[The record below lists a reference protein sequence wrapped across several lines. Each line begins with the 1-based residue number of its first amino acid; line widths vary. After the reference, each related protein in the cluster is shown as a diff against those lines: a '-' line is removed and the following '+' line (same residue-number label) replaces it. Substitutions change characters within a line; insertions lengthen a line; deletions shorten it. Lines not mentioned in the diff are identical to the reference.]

1 MNSQEIKTMQIGKLI
16 HFHDDRFFD
25 GAVQLRWVQT
35 NEEKAKQAAQSFVFH
50 GPRYHGGSVA
60 ENDGVDSGYRLKDSA
75 SFVRDLLSSLQAGW
89 RGEEENPYWMVV
101 AGYGSGKSHLALTC
115 AALLGKQH
123 DVTESIL
130 ENISQA
136 DATLGSEIRW
146 QVEQL
151 TKPVLVLPLDGMSG
165 FHLGNALSQAVF
177 AQMHYYGVDAGA
189 IRDLSP
195 RFQTAEQFVERNFSF
210 RTDSFAQYLPGLDAE
225 EICTRLRDN
234 DESIYSTVD
243 AIYSDANGSPIPIIG
258 QESAQELINTLCE
271 VYCGP
276 DGAFSSVAILFD
288 EFGRYLEY
296 AADKPRLAGDAALQ
310 QIFQGVQDNSTKVRF
325 IGFIQYELKAYLKR
339 FGSADLR
346 QLQRYITRFDA
357 AKKYYLSTNLE
368 TIFAHMIGKNE
379 TGLASVWQQS
389 QAENCWQTSW
399 QLLSKTLPEFSRYPV
414 WSEFDRFSRVIAKGC
429 WPLHPLATWFLTR
442 QRDVVQ
448 SRSALTFIK
457 DTIGRIV
464 NEDAVVDGQLRQIS
478 AAELVLQSLLPELIA
493 AERETGASTAETLQ
507 LLLEKYQAH
516 LTSNQ
521 QKVLAGVAV
530 LAKMRIGKQGQDAM
544 SSLIAEAT
552 ALDRGT
558 VDVSLRTLGQELG
571 ALEWNR
577 DLGQYELIADAA
589 SRGQFQQWLRNKQN
603 GISTDA
609 VRDLFIRNAAKD
621 SGLGNIE
628 TDFAL
633 NHNIKTTDWLF
644 EAQFAHIHSLV
655 AVAQRAFQDWNEAIL
670 PNEAKG
676 RVIYLYLHVSDDLEV
691 AQSKIQ
697 ESLQAG
703 LERSKQL
710 RAPIWVIGLVDT
722 GEVIAEALRR
732 LEIFDSSTAED
743 TERFRRFIPEERERG
758 RLALQDTVQEAIKAR
773 HYWIA
778 GFPQAP
784 TGRLRAVGE
793 IIFDQVYP
801 KAVPFP
807 FDGFAT
813 SNGGGAADAAQLMR
827 NLTTGQVDGH
837 WLASQ
842 PKRLQNRVQA
852 VLDNAWK
859 ALHKDGRLV
868 TPAETSVKTVH
879 SWLQQLHQNQPE
891 RSLWV
896 SYRALIA
903 PPYGMNASSA
913 GLLLGLLLGGI
924 NPPRRIEQ
932 RGELVASSDW
942 VAAVFPNQKHYLKD
956 DVLKTSFLRFLSED
970 AESRWRSLLDRWES
984 EENYQTKT
992 EIAKEAEKM
1001 KRADP
1006 LPEVLEGRYG
1016 YLRDKA
1022 AEAELELLTVRAK
1035 RGECEREIEKAD
1047 RQNDV
1052 GKLLKLG
1059 SVLLSQRED
1068 MDENPC
1074 WPQTDVIE
1082 CDSLLS
1088 VLQKMVSE
1096 RIADWLPRQAC
1107 NTAAQI
1113 NEFRYRMEKSVAR
1126 LTDLGF
1132 KHEANQLE
1140 QQTQRAILQVE
1151 KRQQYALTLSE
1162 SDDYPRQPPPSDST
1176 SVRELI
1182 DAIAKGDKLIE
1193 VLETATD
1200 VLQPR
1205 EITSRSKAI
1214 KLRQEVLQNQL
1225 RRHRDK
1231 LGSIY
1236 DPFENESALL
1246 EKLIK
1251 IRQLQRIFIDT
1262 RDESELQDLLAQLE
1276 RIQAHISTWE
1286 TGDIDP
1292 ERCNELL
1299 QQQIPDHIQEL
1310 QDFLNTQEIDEAWD
1324 LESIYW
1330 AIAKERVNLLVK
1342 RSSEWLKPWAAL
1354 SQEIASMEKSRCLF
1368 LERKLI
1374 AAPHYLSTND
1384 REATNTLLGTVQQ
1397 RLKTIDDQIRLKTVA
1412 DWQSRLPKPSD
1423 IDAFDKTITER
1434 HLHLLRSPPCE
1445 LLPEEQSAVEPILS
1459 KLTEHLDQIS
1469 MDEII
1474 GRIECLPL
1482 DRQRKLLEELAR
1494 RFADG

>member
-1 MNSQEIKTMQIGKLI
+1 MQIGKLI
-16 HFHDDRFFD
+16 HFHDERFFD
-25 GAVQLRWVQT
+25 GAVQLRWMQT
-35 NEEKAKQAAQSFVFH
+35 NTDKAKEAAQSFVFH

-60 ENDGVDSGYRLKDSA
+60 QNDGVDSGYRLKDTA

-89 RGEEENPYWMVV
+89 QGQEENPYWMVV

-130 ENISQA
+130 ANISQA
-136 DATLGSEIRW
+136 DATLGSEIRR
-146 QVEQL
+146 QVGQL

-234 DESIYSTVD
+234 DESIYSAVD

-271 VYCGP
+271 VYCGSE
-276 DGAFSSVAILFD
+276 GAFSSVVILFD

-357 AKKYYLSTNLE
+357 AQKYYLSTNLE

-389 QAENCWQTSW
+389 HAENHWQTSW
-399 QLLSKTLPEFSRYPV
+399 QLLSKALPEFGRYPA
-414 WSEFDRFSRVIAKGC
+414 WSELERFSRVIAEGC

-464 NEDAVVDGQLRQIS
+464 NEDALVDGQLRQIS

-530 LAKMRIGKQGQDAM
+530 LAKMRIGKQGQDTM

-552 ALDRGT
+552 ALDRVT

-589 SRGQFQQWLRNKQN
+589 SRGQFQQWLRNKQQV
-603 GISTDA
+603 ISTDA
-609 VRDLFIRNAAKD
+609 VRDLFIRNATKD
-621 SGLGNIE
+621 GGLGNID

-633 NHNIKTTDWLF
+633 NHDIRTSDWFF
-644 EAQFAHIHSLV
+644 EAQFAHTYTLEAIV
-655 AVAQRAFQDWNEAIL
+655 QRAFQDWNEAIL

-676 RVIYLYLHVSDDLEV
+676 RVIYLYLHASDDLEITNT
-691 AQSKIQ
+691 KIQ
-697 ESLQAG
+697 DSLQAG
-703 LERSKQL
+703 LERFQQI
-710 RAPIWVIGLVDT
+710 RAPIMVVGIVDA
-722 GEVIAEALRR
+722 EELIAETFKR
-732 LEIFDSSTAED
+732 LEIFDSSTAEEN
-743 TERFRRFIPEERERG
+743 ERFRRFIPEERERA
-758 RLALQDTVQEAIKAR
+758 RLALQSTIQEAIKER

-784 TGRLRAVGE
+784 NGRLKAIGE
-793 IIFDQVYP
+793 TIFSQVYS
-801 KAVPFP
+801 KTIPFP
-807 FDGFAT
+807 FDGFAN
-813 SNGGGAADAAQLMR
+813 SNGGGAGDAAQLMR

-842 PKRLQNRVQA
+842 ATKLRNRTQA

-868 TPAETSVKTVH
+868 TPAEASVNTVYL
-879 SWLQQLHQNQPE
+879 WLQQLHQNQPE
-891 RSLWV
+891 RSLWD
-896 SYRALIA
+896 SYHALIA

-913 GLLLGLLLGGI
+913 GLLLGLLLGGV

-942 VAAVFPNQKHYLKD
+942 VAAVFPNQKHYLKE
-956 DVLKTSFLRFLSED
+956 DVLKISFLRFLSED

-992 EIAKEAEKM
+992 EIAKEAEKR

-1006 LPEVLEGRYG
+1006 LPEVLEGRYS
-1016 YLRDKA
+1016 YLRDKS
-1022 AEAELELLTVRAK
+1022 AEAEKELLTVRAK
-1035 RGECEREIEKAD
+1035 RGEWEREIEKAD

-1059 SVLLSQRED
+1059 SALLSQRED
-1068 MDENPC
+1068 MNENPC
-1074 WPQTDVIE
+1074 WPQVDVIE

-1113 NEFRYRMEKSVAR
+1113 NEFRYRMEKSIAS
-1126 LTDLGF
+1126 LTYLGF

-1140 QQTQRAILQVE
+1140 QQTQRAIFQVE

-1176 SVRELI
+1176 PVRELV

-1193 VLETATD
+1193 VLQSATD
-1200 VLQPR
+1200 VLQAL
-1205 EITSRSKAI
+1205 EISSRSKAI
-1214 KLRQEVLQNQL
+1214 KQRQEVLQNQL

-1236 DPFENESALL
+1236 EPIENESTLL
-1246 EKLIK
+1246 EKLTK
-1251 IRQLQRIFIDT
+1251 ISQLQRIFIDT
-1262 RDESELQDLLAQLE
+1262 RDESELKDLLAQLE

-1286 TGDIDP
+1286 TIDINPD
-1292 ERCNELL
+1292 RCNELL
-1299 QQQIPDHIQEL
+1299 QQQLPYQIQEL
-1310 QDFLNTQEIDEAWD
+1310 RSFLNSQEIDEAWD
-1324 LESIYW
+1324 LESIYQ
-1330 AIAKERVNLLVK
+1330 ALAKERINLLVK
-1342 RSSEWLKPWAAL
+1342 RSSEWLKPRVAL
-1354 SQEIASMEKSRCLF
+1354 SEAIAGMEKSRCLG
-1368 LERKLI
+1368 LERELI
-1374 AAPHYLSTND
+1374 AAPHYLSISD
-1384 REATNTLLGTVQQ
+1384 REVVDTLLRSVQQ
-1397 RLKTIDDQIRLKTVA
+1397 RLNTIDSQIRLKTVA
-1412 DWQSRLPKPSD
+1412 DWQSRLPKLSD

-1434 HLHLLRSPPCE
+1434 YLHLLRSPPCE
-1445 LLPEEQSAVEPILS
+1445 LLTEEKLAVEPILS
-1459 KLTEHLDQIS
+1459 KLTEHIDQIS

-1474 GRIECLPL
+1474 GRIERLPL
-1482 DRQRKLLEELAR
+1482 DRQRNLLEELVKR
-1494 RFADG
+1494 LADR

>member
-1 MNSQEIKTMQIGKLI
+1 MQIGKLI
-16 HFHDDRFFD
+16 HFHDERFFD

-35 NEEKAKQAAQSFVFH
+35 NSDKAKQAAQSFVFH

-75 SFVRDLLSSLQAGW
+75 SFVRDLLNSLQAGW
-89 RGEEENPYWMVV
+89 QGQEENPYWMVV

-136 DATLGSEIRW
+136 DAALGADIRG
-146 QVEQL
+146 QVRQL
-151 TKPVLVLPLDGMSG
+151 VKPVLVLPLDGMSG

-195 RFQTAEQFVERNFSF
+195 RFQTAEQFVERNFNF
-210 RTDSFAQYLPGLDAE
+210 RKDSFAQHLPALEAE

-234 DESIYSTVD
+234 DETIYSAVD
-243 AIYSDANGSPIPIIG
+243 VIYSEANGSQIPVIG

-276 DGAFSSVAILFD
+276 ERAFSSVVILFD

-357 AKKYYLSTNLE
+357 AQKYYLSTNLE

-379 TGLASVWQQS
+379 TDLATVWLQS
-389 QAENCWQTSW
+389 DAEIRWQTSW
-399 QLLSKTLPEFSRYPV
+399 HLLSRTLPEFGRYPA
-414 WSEFDRFSRVIAKGC
+414 WSEFERFSRVIAEGC

-464 NEDAVVDGQLRQIS
+464 DEDAFVNGQLRQIS
-478 AAELVLQSLLPELIA
+478 AAELVLQSLLPELLA

-530 LAKMRIGKQGQDAM
+530 LAKMRIGKQDQDTM

-552 ALDRGT
+552 ALDRVS
-558 VDVSLRTLGQELG
+558 VDLSLRTLGQELG
-571 ALEWNR
+571 ALEWNS
-577 DLGQYELIADAA
+577 DLGQFELIADAA
-589 SRGQFQQWLRNKQN
+589 SRGQFQQWLRNKKQ
-603 GISTDA
+603 GTSTDA
-609 VRDLFIRNAAKD
+609 VRNIFIRNAAKD
-621 SGLGNIE
+621 GGLGNID

-633 NHNIKTTDWLF
+633 NHDIRTTDWFF
-644 EAQFAHIHSLV
+644 EAQFAHIHTLETV
-655 AVAQRAFQDWNEAIL
+655 IQRAFQDWNEAVL

-676 RVIYLYLHVSDDLEV
+676 RVVYVYLHAADDLEV
-691 AQSKIQ
+691 VQTKIHN
-697 ESLQAG
+697 SLQTG
-703 LERSKQL
+703 LERFQQS
-710 RAPIWVIGLVDT
+710 RAPIIVVGVMDA
-722 GEVIAEALRR
+722 EEMIAEAFKR
-732 LEIFDSSTAED
+732 LVIFDSCTAD
-743 TERFRRFIPEERERG
+743 DSERFRRFIPEERERAQS
-758 RLALQDTVQEAIKAR
+758 ALQASLQDAIKAR
-773 HYWIA
+773 NYWIA
-778 GFPQAP
+778 GVPQVP
-784 TGRLRAVGE
+784 MGRLKAVGE
-793 IIFDQVYP
+793 AIFADVYS
-801 KAVPFP
+801 KSIPFP

-813 SNGGGAADAAQLMR
+813 SNGGGAGDAAQLMR
-827 NLTTGQVDGH
+827 NLVTGQVDGL

-842 PKRLQNRVQA
+842 PKKIQNRVQS

-859 ALHKDGRLV
+859 ALHTDGRLV
-868 TPAETSVKTVH
+868 MPAEARVKTIYL
-879 SWLQQLHQNQPE
+879 WLQQLHQNQPE

-896 SYRALIA
+896 SYKALIA

-913 GLLLGLLLGGI
+913 GLLLGLLIGGI

-942 VAAVFPNQKHYLKD
+942 VAAVFPNQKHFLKE
-956 DVLKTSFLRFLSED
+956 DVLKTSLLRFLSED
-970 AESRWRSLLDRWES
+970 AESRWRSLLERWES

-1006 LPEVLEGRYG
+1006 LPEILEGRYN
-1016 YLRDKA
+1016 YLRDKT
-1022 AEAELELLTVRAK
+1022 AEVERELLMARAK
-1035 RGECEREIEKAD
+1035 RGEWEREIEKAD
-1047 RQNDV
+1047 IQGDV
-1052 GKLLKLG
+1052 GKLLRIG
-1059 SVLLSQRED
+1059 SGLLSQFDD

-1074 WPQTDVIE
+1074 WPQADAVE
-1082 CDSLLS
+1082 CNSLLS
-1088 VLQKMVSE
+1088 VLRNIISA
-1096 RIADWLPRQAC
+1096 RITDWLPRQAC

-1113 NEFRYRMEKSVAR
+1113 NEFRIRMEKAVVS
-1126 LTDLGF
+1126 LKDLGF
-1132 KHEANQLE
+1132 KQDANQLE
-1140 QQTQRAILQVE
+1140 QQAQRAILQVE

-1162 SDDYPRQPPPSDST
+1162 SDDYPRQPLPSDST
-1176 SVRELI
+1176 PVRELV
-1182 DAIAKGDKLIE
+1182 DAIAKGEKLVE
-1193 VLETATD
+1193 VLQSATD
-1200 VLQPR
+1200 VLQAI
-1205 EITSRSKAI
+1205 EISSRSKAI
-1214 KLRQEVLQNQL
+1214 KQRQEVLQNQL
-1225 RRHRDK
+1225 KRHRDK
-1231 LGSIY
+1231 LGAIY
-1236 DPFENESALL
+1236 GLIDNESELL
-1246 EKLIK
+1246 ERLTK
-1251 IRQLQRIFIDT
+1251 IRQLQRIFMDT
-1262 RDESELQDLLAQLE
+1262 RDESELKDLIAQLE

-1286 TGDIDP
+1286 TGNINP

-1299 QQQIPDHIQEL
+1299 QLQIPSQLQEL
-1310 QDFLNTQEIDEAWD
+1310 RDFLNTQEIEEAWD
-1324 LESIYW
+1324 LTSIYQ
-1330 AIAKERVNLLVK
+1330 AHAKERISLLVK
-1342 RSSEWLKPWAAL
+1342 RSNEWLKPRVAL
-1354 SQEIASMEKSRCLF
+1354 AEQITSMENSRCLI
-1368 LERKLI
+1368 LERELI
-1374 AAPHYLSTND
+1374 AAPHYLSKDD
-1384 REATNTLLGTVQQ
+1384 REEVSVLLEKVHQ
-1397 RLKTIDDQIRLKTVA
+1397 RLKAIDEQVRLKAVA
-1412 DWQSRLPKPSD
+1412 EWQSQLPKLAD
-1423 IDAFDKTITER
+1423 IEGFDKPITER
-1434 HLHLLRSPPCE
+1434 YLKLLRSQPFE
-1445 LLPEEQSAVEPILS
+1445 LPPEELRAVGPILS

-1474 GRIECLPL
+1474 GRIERLSL
-1482 DRQRKLLEELAR
+1482 DRQRKLLEELTKRLA
-1494 RFADG
+1494 